1 METLNKTEMKLQLA
15 KDIKQLNWDIDYHEN
30 KLSEA
35 KLKMQTA
42 KYALKQLISD
52 EYASE

>member
-30 KLSEA
+30 KLAESKFKIQIAE
-35 KLKMQTA
+35 
-42 KYALKQLISD
+42 YALKQLVSND
-52 EYASE
+52 YTSE